1 MSLFFTSVYFCSVW
15 CILHLTSWQ
24 SGLLILKTVAR
35 DFTCQGS
42 DSQGDLLNTQKILYQ
57 IDENGDDANRKTEA
71 KTYII
76 IH

>member
-1 MSLFFTSVYFCSVW
+1 MHLAPDKLAVGFTDFENC
-15 CILHLTSWQ
+15 
-24 SGLLILKTVAR
+24 VAR